1 MNILELNEKFPTEAS
16 IAGYCQKII
25 FDDNLTGP
33 FCDSSIVKNIL
44 EKLAFLAVPMD
55 EHEFTNKEY
64 NRVFSRG
71 TVMTPIGEVKIG
83 KNQFTKLAEKD
94 GGSRKGLIGAMRQ
107 TLSDP
112 VTIIRENEKGR
123 IADVFIKSFKVDG
136 GRDENLIVSVVVT
149 IQETKIAISTYQRKR
164 REVIK
169 KIKKADGIV
178 YIKDNSGSLTNGD
191 FTPPTKT

>member
-1 MNILELNEKFPTEAS
+1 MPDT
-16 IAGYCQKII
+16 
-25 FDDNLTGP
+25 T
-33 FCDSSIVKNIL
+33 IVENIL

-55 EHEFTNKEY
+55 EHEFTNEEY

-71 TVMTPIGEVKIG
+71 TVITPIGEVKIG

-112 VTIIRENEKGR
+112 VTIIRESEKGR

-178 YIKDNSGSLTNGD
+178 YIKDNGGSLTNGD
-191 FTPPTKT
+191 SSQPIKI

>member
-1 MNILELNEKFPTEAS
+1 MPDT
-16 IAGYCQKII
+16 
-25 FDDNLTGP
+25 P
-33 FCDSSIVKNIL
+33 IVENIL
-44 EKLAFLAVPMD
+44 EKLASLAVPMD
-55 EHEFTNKEY
+55 EYEFTNEEY

-71 TVMTPIGEVKIG
+71 TVITPIGEVKIG

-112 VTIIRENEKGR
+112 VTIIRESEKSR
-123 IADVFIKSFKVDG
+123 IADVFIKSFKVAG
-136 GRDENLIVSVVVT
+136 SRDENLILSVVVT

-178 YIKDNSGSLTNGD
+178 YIKDNGGSPTNGD
-191 FTPPTKT
+191 FSPPIKI

>member
-1 MNILELNEKFPTEAS
+1 MPDT
-16 IAGYCQKII
+16 
-25 FDDNLTGP
+25 T
-33 FCDSSIVKNIL
+33 IVENIL

-55 EHEFTNKEY
+55 EHEFTNEEY

-71 TVMTPIGEVKIG
+71 TVITPIGEVKIG

-112 VTIIRENEKGR
+112 VTIIRESEKGR

-178 YIKDNSGSLTNGD
+178 YIKDNGGSLTNGD
-191 FTPPTKT
+191 SSPPIKI

>member
-1 MNILELNEKFPTEAS
+1 MLGFIGTMPDTPIVENI
-16 IAGYCQKII
+16 I
-25 FDDNLTGP
+25 
-33 FCDSSIVKNIL
+33 
-44 EKLAFLAVPMD
+44 EKLASFAVPMD
-55 EHEFTNKEY
+55 EYEFTNEEY

-71 TVMTPIGEVKIG
+71 TVITPIGEVKIG

-112 VTIIRENEKGR
+112 VTIIRESEKGR

-178 YIKDNSGSLTNGD
+178 YIKDNGGSLTNGD
-191 FTPPTKT
+191 FSLPIKI